1 MHLLSFSRNTGE
13 AMTIYYRM
21 KQFFSFIRKETWHIL
36 RDMRTSIIL
45 LIIPIVLLLI
55 LGFAISTEILN
66 TPVVVFDQSH
76 SDLSLRLTNEISA
89 NKFFKNVGYVRSAPE
104 IENAF
109 RKNKAKVAVI
119 IPATFVNDLYSLK
132 TTDVQVII
140 DASDPSEATN
150 LQNYVQSILMDFQQ
164 SIAGARA
171 QGMLINAEVKLQY
184 NPQAKSAYAFVP
196 GLMGTILLL
205 ICAMMTSI
213 AIVREKEM
221 GTMEILLVS
230 PLRPFT
236 IVLAKAVPYFIISV
250 INVIS
255 VLLISYFILDVPIN
269 GSLVL
274 IFLLCMVFTLS
285 ALSLGLLISSVT
297 KTQQSAVLAAI
308 LSLMLPSII
317 LTGMIFPLE
326 SAPYFL
332 QFIANFIPA
341 KWFIQALKTV
351 MIKGLGI
358 TAIWKEL
365 SILMLM
371 TVVLLGLSVKMF
383 KQRL

>member
-1 MHLLSFSRNTGE
+1 M
-13 AMTIYYRM
+13 
-21 KQFFSFIRKETWHIL
+21 
-36 RDMRTSIIL
+36 RDKRTTIIL

-55 LGFAISTEILN
+55 LGFAISTEIKN
-66 TPVVVFDQSH
+66 TPVVIFDQSH
-76 SDLSLRLTNEISA
+76 SDLSRRLTNEINA
-89 NKFFKNVGYVRSAPE
+89 NKFFQNAGYIRSAPE
-104 IENAF
+104 IADAF
-109 RKNKAKVAVI
+109 RKSKAKVAVV
-119 IPATFVNDLYSLK
+119 IPAAFADDLYSLK
-132 TTDVQVII
+132 KADVQVII
-140 DASDPSEATN
+140 DGSDPSEAAN
-150 LQNYVQSILMDFQQ
+150 LQNYVQSIIADFQQ
-164 SIAGARA
+164 SIAGAINA
-171 QGMLINAEVKLQY
+171 SPLINAEIKLQY

-230 PLRPFT
+230 PLRPFI

-255 VLLISYFILDVPIN
+255 VLLISYFILDVPIHGN
-269 GSLVL
+269 LILV
-274 IFLLCMVFTLS
+274 FLLCMIFILS

-297 KTQQSAVLAAI
+297 KTQQSAVLASVLA
-308 LSLMLPSII
+308 LMLPSLI

-341 KWFIQALKTV
+341 RWFIQALKTV

-365 SILMLM
+365 SILTLM
-371 TVVLLGLSVKMF
+371 TILLLSLSVKMF